1 MLTISKPLNSGQAQT
16 YHAKEFTSAEQN
28 YWKQGDAILG
38 EWQGQLAEKYGLAGA
53 IDAQHFARLS
63 EGQNP
68 HTAEQLVKHRKA
80 QEYTTADGSTVK
92 PVEHRAG
99 WDATF
104 SAPKSVSLTALVGGD
119 NRVREAH
126 RQAVTIALT
135 ELERYTQ
142 ARIGGNN
149 PAETTG
155 KFIAAKFEH
164 DTARPVDGYAA
175 PQLHT
180 HAVIFNMTER
190 PDGSTRALQE
200 RGFFDSQQFAT
211 AVYQSELTYR
221 LRNLGYEIEA
231 GKSGAPDVKGYTPE
245 YLEAS
250 SPRRQQIE
258 EAIARSGFSGPEAA
272 QIAAHNTRDKK
283 EIHTPSEVLAA
294 HRQIA
299 AEFGNQADRVVA
311 DARVRAEGLAH
322 NRVPDAPQRAQEA
335 VSYAK
340 DRGFEREAVTDERDI
355 MRDALRRGMGDLT
368 FDQVRENFNQRHGSG
383 EFQTVEG
390 QKHETGRQFT
400 TRETIAAELATI
412 GHMQR
417 GQNTVEPIMPM
428 EQAAA
433 HADTRDFLN
442 PAQRRAIEEV
452 LTTQDRVHGLQGL
465 AGTGKT
471 TTLESIR
478 EGAERNGYA
487 VEGFAPT
494 SRATAQLRH
503 AGISAD
509 TLQGFLARGGEEQ
522 MKGDPDRRH
531 LYMVDES
538 SLSSTRQMQ
547 AFMEKIGP
555 QDRVLLIGDT
565 RQHQGVD
572 AGKPFEQMQQAGM
585 QTSQLDQIMRQ
596 KDPELLRVVEHF
608 AKNETAIGVSLLQ
621 QQGRI
626 TEIPDNAQRIEAIAR
641 DYAAKPENTL
651 VVSPD
656 NASRREINDAIRA
669 ELQGAGVVSKDDHR
683 MEVLTQRSELTSVDR
698 SWAANYQPEDVL
710 YYSRGSREHGI
721 EPRSYATVVSTDPAA
736 NLLTVGTEEG
746 KQVTYD
752 PERLRGITAYREI
765 SREFSEG
772 DRIQFTAT
780 NRELGV
786 SNRDLGAIQRID
798 GTHIDVKMDGD
809 KERTVSF
816 DAAQMR
822 HFDHGY
828 AVTSH
833 SSQGLTADR
842 VLVNMDTTVHPDLIN
857 TRFAYVSVS
866 RASQDARIY
875 TNDASTLGERLST
888 NVTKTSAV
896 DLQQVHDQS
905 NGNQQT
911 QTKEPPMTNSRE
923 HSQEEVHREPQA
935 ATMVPILEIVRAEVE
950 SEHRHNAPIEAAMPH
965 ETSGYEWKHETGDIQ
980 SYQHNQTEGWL
991 HIDPQGQFHDR
1002 QAQPITREVALEY
1015 AGHSSAHSVAEN
1027 AQVQTHDGNRNNDQG
1042 ISL

>member
-16 YHAKEFTSAEQN
+16 YHTKEFTSAEQN
-28 YWKQGDAILG
+28 YWKRGDAILG
-38 EWQGQLAEKYGLAGA
+38 EWQGQLAERYGLAGA

-68 HTAEQLVKHRKA
+68 HTAEQLVQHRKA
-80 QEYTTADGSTVK
+80 QDYTTADGTIVR

-119 NRVREAH
+119 DRVREAH
-126 RQAVTIALT
+126 RQAVTVALT

-142 ARIGGNN
+142 ARIGGNH

-155 KFIAAKFEH
+155 KFIVAKFEH

-190 PDGSTRALQE
+190 ADGSTRALQE
-200 RGFFDSQQFAT
+200 RGFFDTQQFAT
-211 AVYQSELTYR
+211 AVYQSELTFR

-231 GKSGAPDVKGYTPE
+231 GKSGAPDVKGYTSE
-245 YLEAS
+245 YLAAS

-258 EAIARSGFSGPEAA
+258 EAIARSGFAGPEAA
-272 QIAAHNTRDKK
+272 EIAAHNTRDRK
-283 EIHTPSEVLAA
+283 EVRSSSEVIAA

-299 AEFGNQADRVVA
+299 AEFGNQADHVVA
-311 DARVRAEGLAH
+311 AARERAEGLTQ
-322 NRVPDAPQRAQEA
+322 NRVPDALERAQEA
-335 VSYAK
+335 VSFAK
-340 DRGFEREAVTDERDI
+340 DRSFEREAVTDERDI

-368 FDQVRENFNQRHGSG
+368 YEQVRANFDQRHGSG
-383 EFQTVEG
+383 EFQTVHG

-400 TRETIAAELATI
+400 TRETIAAELATV

-417 GQNTVEPIMPM
+417 GQNTVEPILPKK
-428 EQAAA
+428 QATA
-433 HADTRDFLN
+433 HANTRELLN
-442 PAQRRAIEEV
+442 PAQRKAIEEV
-452 LTTQDRVHGLQGL
+452 LSSYDRVHGLQGL
-465 AGTGKT
+465 AGSGKT
-471 TTLESIR
+471 STLSSIR
-478 EGAERNGYA
+478 ERAEQNGYA

-494 SRATAQLRH
+494 SRATAQLRD

-509 TLQGFLARGGEEQ
+509 TLQGFLARGGQEQ
-522 MKGDPDRRH
+522 TKGDPDRRH

-538 SLSSTRQMQ
+538 SLASTRQMQ
-547 AFMEKIGP
+547 RLMEKIGP

-608 AKNETAIGVSLLQ
+608 AKNETATGVSLLQ
-621 QQGRI
+621 QQGRV
-626 TEIPDNAQRIEAIAR
+626 TEIPDNAYRIEAIAK

-656 NASRREINDAIRA
+656 NASRRDINDAIRN
-669 ELQGAGVVSKDDHR
+669 ELKGSGIVSKDDHR

-698 SWAANYQPEDVL
+698 EWAANYQQSDIL
-710 YYSRGSREHGI
+710 YYSRGSKEHGI
-721 EPRSYATVVSTDPAA
+721 EPRSYATVASIDAAA
-736 NLLTVGTEEG
+736 NRITVAKDDG

-752 PERLRGITAYREI
+752 PERLSGITAYREI
-765 SREFSEG
+765 SRDFAHG
-772 DRIQFTAT
+772 DRIQFTST
-780 NRELGV
+780 DRELGV
-786 SNRDLGAIQRID
+786 SNRDLGTIERID
-798 GTHIDVKMDGD
+798 GKQIDVKMDSE

-816 DAAQMR
+816 DSAKMR

-828 AVTSH
+828 TVTSH
-833 SSQGLTADR
+833 SSQGLTTER
-842 VLVNMDTTVHPDLIN
+842 VLVNMDTTVHPELIN
-857 TRFAYVSVS
+857 TRFAYVSIS

-875 TNDASTLGERLST
+875 TNDAGALGERLST
-888 NVTKTSAV
+888 DVTKTSAI
-896 DLQQVHDQS
+896 DLQKAPVEPTA
-905 NGNQQT
+905 NQQT
-911 QTKEPPMTNSRE
+911 KESSMTTSRE
-923 HSQEEVHREPQA
+923 HPQDDLRYERPTEA
-935 ATMVPILEIVRAEVE
+935 MVSLPEFIRHEAEVDA
-950 SEHRHNAPIEAAMPH
+950 RHYAPIEAALPN
-965 ETSGYEWKHETGDIQ
+965 ETEGYVWKRETGDIE
-980 SYQHNQTEGWL
+980 SYKHGQTGGWL
-991 HIDPQGQFHDR
+991 HIDPNGQFHDR
-1002 QAQPITREVALEY
+1002 NAEPIAREEALDY
-1015 AGHSSAHSVAEN
+1015 AGQLQNLDKGQSQPDNPSSY
-1027 AQVQTHDGNRNNDQG
+1027 QVSELGLGQ
-1042 ISL
+1042 

>member
-200 RGFFDSQQFAT
+200 RGFFDTQQFAT

-311 DARVRAEGLAH
+311 EARVRAEGLAH
-322 NRVPDAPQRAQEA
+322 NRVPDASQRAQEA
-335 VSYAK
+335 ISYAK

-368 FDQVRENFNQRHGSG
+368 FDQVRGNFNQRHDSG
-383 EFQTVEG
+383 EFQIVEG

-400 TRETIAAELATI
+400 TREAIAAELATI

-428 EQAAA
+428 EQAVA
-433 HADTRDFLN
+433 HAGTRDFLN
-442 PAQRRAIEEV
+442 QAQRRAIEEV

-608 AKNETAIGVSLLQ
+608 AKNETATGVSLLQ

-626 TEIPDNAQRIEAIAR
+626 TEIPDNAQRIEAIAK

-698 SWAANYQPEDVL
+698 SWAANYQPDDVL
-710 YYSRGSREHGI
+710 YYSRGSREQGI

-752 PERLRGITAYREI
+752 PERLHGITAYREI
-765 SREFSEG
+765 SCEFAEG

-786 SNRDLGAIQRID
+786 SNRDLGAIERID
-798 GTHIDVKMDGD
+798 GTRIDVKMDGE

-842 VLVNMDTTVHPDLIN
+842 VLVNMDTTVHPELIN

-888 NVTKTSAV
+888 DVTKTSAV

-905 NGNQQT
+905 NRNQQT
-911 QTKEPPMTNSRE
+911 QTKEPAMTNSRE
-923 HSQEEVHREPQA
+923 HTQEEVHREPQA

-980 SYQHNQTEGWL
+980 SYKHNQTEGWL

-1002 QAQPITREVALEY
+1002 QAQPITRDVALDY
-1015 AGHSSAHSVAEN
+1015 AGHDMTREN
-1027 AQVQTHDGNRNNDQG
+1027 AQVNATGRSSESDTG